1 MSKWIAIPLIVLL
14 VAGAGALGFL
24 YFQESVNLKDAEA
37 EISSLEGNVSS
48 LQSSLSTK
56 TAEISSLEAD
66 LEVANASLQ
75 AAQTINTV
83 LADELRSIKDPRH
96 FASLQELV
104 DWLDQDDTD
113 IIYAYKSLEELAF
126 ILQVAALRDG
136 FLLPACF
143 EDWDGDYLV
152 DNIGNLA
159 YIGDE
164 IFMVWPED
172 DTVFTWADVAPI
184 PSHPLPLD

>member
-14 VAGAGALGFL
+14 VAGCGALGFL
-24 YFQESVNLKDAEA
+24 YFQAKDNLSDAEA

-48 LQSSLSTK
+48 LQSSLSAK
-56 TAEISSLEAD
+56 DIEISSLESN

-83 LADELRSIKDPRH
+83 LTDELRSIQDPRH
-96 FASLQELV
+96 FASLPELV

-113 IIYAYKSLEELAF
+113 IIYAHKSLEELAF

-143 EDWDGDYLV
+143 EDWEGDYLV
-152 DNIGNLA
+152 DNVGNLA

-172 DTVFTWADVAPI
+172 DTVFAWAYVAPI